1 MDLEVLSCAAPDT
14 SRRTTSA
21 PNPDGGRVRGG
32 VRPHGAGRYALLAC
46 YLLWGRQGLVRAFL
60 FYLSISRLRLL
71 RTWTLIGLRLA
82 CLGAVLVLALRSV
95 SSLVKSLSSSVPR
108 EP

>member
-1 MDLEVLSCAAPDT
+1 M
-14 SRRTTSA
+14 
-21 PNPDGGRVRGG
+21 RGC
-32 VRPHGAGRYALLAC
+32 VWPHGAVRYALLTC
-46 YLLWGRQGLVRAFL
+46 YLLWGRSRFGPRVSRSI
-60 FYLSISRLRLL
+60 YLSISRLRLL